1 MFNIGNKMAFLSTD
15 FHGKIEFGPKEN
27 GFDVRNLIDGFEH
40 QGLFIWEI
48 FKMR

>member
-1 MFNIGNKMAFLSTD
+1 MA
-15 FHGKIEFGPKEN
+15 KIEFGPKEN